1 MVALVC
7 HNNKSTRYAAPLQ
20 SLKHQFQL
28 YLDVEATEIKNP
40 VDFFEPGKRFADM
53 MSDYS
58 AKSKIRSRLRKSN
71 LSSPGIEHRA
81 GPGNLDNTMS
91 GLETLP
97 ADDAPAHSPLFF
109 RDLFHHVNLESTLSH
124 HSSSAVRSPARAR
137 EAGERPP
144 HRATHG
150 AYATSRWSA
159 HSHRGAWRPQA
170 PAPAS
175 ASRRIRTIRSSLNKL
190 VFMAPS
196 LRLLGS
202 HPLNKLLVRKSQGR
216 PVPWRNVL
224 G

>member
-1 MVALVC
+1 MQGNAE
-7 HNNKSTRYAAPLQ
+7 
-20 SLKHQFQL
+20 
-28 YLDVEATEIKNP
+28 DVEATEIKNP

-170 PAPAS
+170 PARHPPRAGS
-175 ASRRIRTIRSSLNKL
+175 APSALRRISSSSWLPLFAFWGAILSTNYW
-190 VFMAPS
+190 S
-196 LRLLGS
+196 ENLRAGQF
-202 HPLNKLLVRKSQGR
+202 PGEMF
-216 PVPWRNVL
+216 
-224 G
+224 